1 MRRQARKRKEKRR
14 SRIRI
19 RIPRVALAKLSVVPG
34 ALLVVFLSYE
44 LSGALLDRPIR
55 TIRIEGPFERVSA
68 LQIEAA
74 IGDELERGFFSAS
87 LAEIHDRIVALPW
100 IDKANVARRWPDTL
114 EISVTEQVPAACWG
128 ERGLMNTRGELFVEN
143 ARHIPAELP
152 RLSGPDGS
160 EAEVARRYLEIRRH
174 PIPLGLDLRP
184 IEANVARRWPDT
196 LEISVTEQVPAACW
210 GERGLMNTRG
220 ELFVE
225 NARHIPAELP
235 RLSGPDGS
243 EAEVARRYLEIRRH
257 LIPLGLDLR
266 RVHLDARGAW
276 DLTLS
281 NGVEIRL
288 GRRDTDVRTQLFL
301 DVVANIVASREGD
314 IEFVDMRYSNGFSIG
329 WEKDAGAEPVA
340 PRVPGGDRPEM
351 VG

>member
-174 PIPLGLDLRP
+174 
-184 IEANVARRWPDT
+184 
-196 LEISVTEQVPAACW
+196 
-210 GERGLMNTRG
+210 
-220 ELFVE
+220 
-225 NARHIPAELP
+225 
-235 RLSGPDGS
+235 
-243 EAEVARRYLEIRRH
+243 

-340 PRVPGGDRPEM
+340 PRVPGGDGPEM
-351 VG
+351 VAERAGRALR

>member
-1 MRRQARKRKEKRR
+1 RKRKEKRR

-174 PIPLGLDLRP
+174 
-184 IEANVARRWPDT
+184 
-196 LEISVTEQVPAACW
+196 
-210 GERGLMNTRG
+210 
-220 ELFVE
+220 
-225 NARHIPAELP
+225 
-235 RLSGPDGS
+235 
-243 EAEVARRYLEIRRH
+243 

-340 PRVPGGDRPEM
+340 PRVPGGDGPEM
-351 VG
+351 VAERAGRALR